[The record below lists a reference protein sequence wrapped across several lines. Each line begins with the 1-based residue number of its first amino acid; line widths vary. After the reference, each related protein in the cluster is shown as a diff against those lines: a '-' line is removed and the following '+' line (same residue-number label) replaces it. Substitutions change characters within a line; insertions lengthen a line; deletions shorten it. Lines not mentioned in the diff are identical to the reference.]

1 MSESKARELYR
12 DTIILMRRLFH
23 DCKLVHA
30 DLSEFNMLY
39 FEGKVFIIDVSQSVE
54 HDHPHALEFLRKDCT
69 NITDFFK
76 KNSVCTMTV
85 KELFDFV
92 VDPSINSDNIDVINL
107 LMLYTF
113 FNFQII
119 ICNCCEQEYLER
131 MSSLSAER
139 NTLGDL
145 TAEDLVKDQVFKQT
159 FIPQRLDEVVFYE
172 RDIRQVK
179 SGQLDELIYSSVT
192 GIKADLSG
200 TQEVPEILAA
210 ESDSDGSSSS
220 SSSGDEQ
227 DSASEDEDGKK
238 KFVSSARPRDESPN
252 TRKERKKALK
262 AEKSEKRKTKIK
274 KHVKKRK
281 EKVAKP
287 NAKK

>member
-1 MSESKARELYR
+1 MC
-12 DTIILMRRLFH
+12 IH
-23 DCKLVHA
+23 
-30 DLSEFNMLY
+30 
-39 FEGKVFIIDVSQSVE
+39 
-54 HDHPHALEFLRKDCT
+54 
-69 NITDFFK
+69 
-76 KNSVCTMTV
+76 
-85 KELFDFV
+85 
-92 VDPSINSDNIDVINL
+92 SIKSHL
-107 LMLYTF
+107 
-113 FNFQII
+113 
-119 ICNCCEQEYLER
+119 QEYLER

-200 TQEVPEILAA
+200 TLQVPEILAA
-210 ESDSDGSSSS
+210 DSDNDGSSSSS

-227 DSASEDEDGKK
+227 DSASEDENGKK

-252 TRKERKKALK
+252 TRRERKKAIK

>member
-107 LMLYTF
+107 LINIEKLLGSIKRCS
-113 FNFQII
+113 II
-119 ICNCCEQEYLER
+119 
-131 MSSLSAER
+131 
-139 NTLGDL
+139 
-145 TAEDLVKDQVFKQT
+145 
-159 FIPQRLDEVVFYE
+159 
-172 RDIRQVK
+172 
-179 SGQLDELIYSSVT
+179 
-192 GIKADLSG
+192 
-200 TQEVPEILAA
+200 
-210 ESDSDGSSSS
+210 
-220 SSSGDEQ
+220 
-227 DSASEDEDGKK
+227 
-238 KFVSSARPRDESPN
+238 
-252 TRKERKKALK
+252 
-262 AEKSEKRKTKIK
+262 
-274 KHVKKRK
+274 HVKKYFNITLT
-281 EKVAKP
+281 EY
-287 NAKK
+287 